1 MEPCLNSI
9 LSNPSSPN
17 LECNNCNLLILDGL
31 NLNGKRTLLALT
43 EGFSSL
49 KGILI
54 FVVPN
59 FFVGND
65 LIHLSPPW
73 INSVNPS
80 RSSSQA
86 TANLKVLPCP
96 SIFNS
101 KDEYSDTFKEGYI

>member
-1 MEPCLNSI
+1 MEPCLNSL

-17 LECNNCNLLILDGL
+17 LECSSCNLLILEGL
-31 NLNGKRTLLALT
+31 NLNGNLTLLALT
-43 EGFSSL
+43 EGFRSV
-49 KGILI
+49 KGIWT

-65 LIHLSPPW
+65 LIHLRPPG
-73 INSVNPS
+73 INSVSPR

-101 KDEYSDTFKEGYI
+101 KDEYSDTFKDGL